1 VLISVK
7 RVERIS
13 ALLVLLFLT
22 VAVLSTIRLVER
34 KVREASSQQISD
46 CKRESEVWREAFTAL
61 YKKGCKGELDS
72 PERVP
77 LEAFL
82 ALGEAAA
89 NHPPKEWKDEPEW
102 EDISFQWARAYLSR
116 LEEKQ

>member
-1 VLISVK
+1 MLISVK

-77 LEAFL
+77 LQAFL
-82 ALGEAAA
+82 ILGEAMTH
-89 NHPPKEWKDEPEW
+89 HPPKEWEDEPDW
-102 EDISFQWARAYLSR
+102 EDIAFQWARAYLSS
-116 LEEKQ
+116 LEKQ